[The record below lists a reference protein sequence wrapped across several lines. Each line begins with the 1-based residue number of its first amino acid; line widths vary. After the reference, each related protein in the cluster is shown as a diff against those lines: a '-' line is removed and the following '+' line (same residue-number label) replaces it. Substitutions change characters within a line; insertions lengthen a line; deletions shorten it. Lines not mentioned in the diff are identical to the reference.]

1 MLVLKVA
8 RLARFGN
15 AIVEKYAFSVL
26 PNASQSEF
34 KFGVR
39 RRLPIMPDGR
49 FAIKDSLKRIFARAK
64 INLAK
69 RNFFSMKRPN
79 SR

>member
-1 MLVLKVA
+1 MPVLKVA

-15 AIVEKYAFSVL
+15 AIAEKCAFSVL
-26 PNASQSEF
+26 LDASQSEF
-34 KFGVR
+34 KFGAR
-39 RRLPIMPDGR
+39 RWLSIMPDGR
-49 FAIKDSLKRIFARAK
+49 FAIKDSLERIFARAK

-69 RNFFSMKRPN
+69 RNFFNMEMPE